1 MAGFFYA
8 LAQTVLPAGRP
19 GRYLARGWLSQALW
33 FSPHHDRARA
43 YLDYLQGVRA
53 MEAGDPDEALRLLR
67 RAAKALPA
75 DPAVLLDAGVAMTIG
90 GEWQAAESTLS
101 GLLRDHP
108 RRMRGERQLWFAL
121 AWSQLRLG
129 RARAALE
136 TARQAAE
143 AGSGTPGLHLVVLL
157 AQLSATGALDAPA
170 LARLL
175 RTQPALLTNVLEYA
189 EQAAESQQ
197 ASRADLLLSALP
209 PDLLPHGLRLIAA
222 SALNGD
228 RLEAARWALAR
239 WEATGADPAR
249 RLVLESELRLREQQP
264 AAAVAAARAA
274 LEQQPGSAAAE
285 EQLGEA
291 LLLSGRLEEAYG
303 PFVEALAAGSPSAL
317 AAGVV
322 ALHLLEEGR
331 HQDARQVFRRG
342 RVGGALGCA
351 LAHAASGRLLL
362 EAGNLPEA
370 LALATQ
376 SWQAYQDLPGWAG
389 QPAARDLALSALQR
403 LLDDWLL
410 AAEQTGHVEDLPRAR
425 KLRREVA
432 ASRS

>member
-1 MAGFFYA
+1 V
-8 LAQTVLPAGRP
+8 T
-19 GRYLARGWLSQALW
+19 S
-33 FSPHHDRARA
+33 
-43 YLDYLQGVRA
+43 
-53 MEAGDPDEALRLLR
+53 
-67 RAAKALPA
+67 
-75 DPAVLLDAGVAMTIG
+75 
-90 GEWQAAESTLS
+90 
-101 GLLRDHP
+101 
-108 RRMRGERQLWFAL
+108 
-121 AWSQLRLG
+121 
-129 RARAALE
+129 
-136 TARQAAE
+136 
-143 AGSGTPGLHLVVLL
+143 
-157 AQLSATGALDAPA
+157 ALDAPS

-175 RTQPALLTNVLEYA
+175 RSQPALLTNVLEYA

-197 ASRADLLLSALP
+197 AARADLLLSALP

-228 RLEAARWALAR
+228 RLEAARWALSR
-239 WEATGADPAR
+239 WEGTGVEPAR
-249 RLVLESELRLREQQP
+249 RLVLESELRLREQKP
-264 AAAVAAARAA
+264 AEAVAAAQAA

-291 LLLSGRLEEAYG
+291 LLLSGRVVEACEH
-303 PFVEALAAGSPSAL
+303 FVEALAGGSPSAL

-331 HQDARQVFRRG
+331 HQEARQVFRRS

-370 LALATQ
+370 LALATAA
-376 SWQAYQDLPGWAG
+376 WQAYQDLPAWAG

-403 LLDDWLL
+403 LLDDWLV
-410 AAEQTGHVEDLPRAR
+410 AAEQAGHVEDLPRAR

-432 ASRS
+432 DGRS